1 MASTS
6 RLLVVCEGQTEA
18 NFVKNCLAPALVQ
31 RGVLVHPTLLK
42 TRPGKQG
49 GGNVSIERLAIN
61 LANEYSNHDF
71 LTTLVDLYGFSD
83 RDGRDRQQLE
93 ESIFRAARQRRPEIR
108 PDRVFPYVQQYEFEA
123 LLFSDIRRFE
133 WVLDGW
139 THAAEQRLQRIA
151 DAYPDPEQIND
162 DPTTAPS
169 KRLASVFGGTY
180 RKTEHGPLIAED
192 IGLDAIRQHCPR
204 FNAWVTRL
212 ENLNHPPQ

>member
-1 MASTS
+1 MGNTS

-18 NFVKNCLAPALVQ
+18 NFVKTCLGPALLQ
-31 RGVLVHPTLLK
+31 RGMLVHPTLLK
-42 TRPGKQG
+42 TRPGRQG
-49 GGNVSIERLAIN
+49 GGNVSIERLAIH
-61 LANEYSNHDF
+61 LANEYPNHDF

-93 ESIFRAARQRRPEIR
+93 ESIFDAARRRRPEIR
-108 PDRVFPYVQQYEFEA
+108 SDRVFPYVQQYEFEA
-123 LLFSDIRRFE
+123 LLFSDIQRFE

-139 THAAEQRLQRIA
+139 TGEAESRLRTIA

-162 DPTTAPS
+162 HPTTAPS
-169 KRLASVFGGTY
+169 KRLESVFGGTY

-204 FNAWVTRL
+204 FNGWVTRL
-212 ENLNHPPQ
+212 ENLNHPRQ